1 MKKTMKQKVCDVLPI
16 GVRMTVG
23 QLCDATQ
30 ASRNT
35 MTQVIT
41 ELVHAKVLKPVDTV
55 ALPNGGRARVYSRV
69 MDLPAAQKRGP
80 ARQSSA
86 WRPPVKFA
94 SVFHYARGASL

>member
-1 MKKTMKQKVCDVLPI
+1 MKKTMKQKVCDVLPV
-16 GVRMTVG
+16 GARMTVG

-55 ALPNGGRARVYSRV
+55 ALPNGGKARVYSRV
-69 MDLPAAQKRGP
+69 MDLPPVQQPRR
-80 ARQSSA
+80 ARQA
-86 WRPPVKFA
+86 YVWTPPVKFP
-94 SVFHYARGASL
+94 SVFHYAAGASL